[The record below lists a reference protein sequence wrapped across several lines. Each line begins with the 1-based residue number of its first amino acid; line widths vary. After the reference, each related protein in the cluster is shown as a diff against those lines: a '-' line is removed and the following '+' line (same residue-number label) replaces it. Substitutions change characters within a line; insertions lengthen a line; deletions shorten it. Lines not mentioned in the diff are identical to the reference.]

1 MLKLNHVYLYCA
13 ASSGNECCMKQ
24 LLINYTFMDH
34 GNAAWDIYGP
44 IIKIGSNRLPQQII
58 KKNAFIFKLFSS
70 FIYQ

>member
-44 IIKIGSNRLPQQII
+44 IIKIGS
-58 KKNAFIFKLFSS
+58 KS
-70 FIYQ
+70 FTSTNN